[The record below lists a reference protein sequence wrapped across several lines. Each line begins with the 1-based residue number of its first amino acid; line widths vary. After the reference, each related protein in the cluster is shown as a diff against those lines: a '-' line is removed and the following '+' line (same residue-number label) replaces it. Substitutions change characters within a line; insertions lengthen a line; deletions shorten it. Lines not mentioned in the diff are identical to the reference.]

1 MASVI
6 IVDDSEVNRKLLR
19 NILESEGYEVV
30 GDASNGK
37 EGYDVFVSKMP
48 DVVTLDVSMPEM
60 NGIEALKLMKKH
72 NPSAKVIIL
81 SASSEQEQRD
91 EAAQH
96 GADEFV
102 SKPYQKKDILEA
114 MKRCTEMDA

>member
-6 IVDDSEVNRKLLR
+6 IVDDSEVNRKLLK
-19 NILESEGYEVV
+19 NILESGGYEVV

-37 EGYDVFVSKMP
+37 EGYDVFVEKMP
-48 DVVTLDVSMPEM
+48 DIVTLDVSMPEM

-72 NPSAKVIIL
+72 NPAAKVIIL
-81 SASSEQEQRD
+81 SASTEKDMRD
-91 EAAQH
+91 EAAAH

-102 SKPYQKKDILEA
+102 TKPYQKADILDA
-114 MKRCTEMDA
+114 IGRCIGG